1 MFIEFKDVSF
11 KYYGSDEYVFNQLS
25 FAIEKGSMLAI
36 LGHNGSGKSTIAKLM
51 MGLLETT
58 SGDIYI
64 EGEKLTEDNVDVLRK
79 KMGIIFQ
86 NPDNQFVGVTVR
98 DDIAFGL
105 ENHKIPRK
113 EMIEKID
120 KYAKLVNMQDF
131 LDENPENLSG
141 GQKQRVA
148 IAGAL
153 AMDTDLII
161 FDEST
166 SMLDPKGT
174 KEIHQMI
181 ETLRKTYHKT
191 IISITHNLEEALIA
205 DRVIVLNEGKIVLDG
220 TPKEV
225 LKEQT
230 ILEASGL
237 KLIDGISLLNRIQDS
252 KLHINKKE
260 EYSKKASYKQLDQV
274 SLNINEKDEFV
285 MIVGHTGSGKSTLV
299 QHMNGLLLAT
309 SGRVEVFNIN
319 VIRSKKIKLK
329 PVREHVGLVFQ
340 FPEYQIFES
349 TVLEDIMFGPKNF
362 GKSKEE
368 AKQLAIQAAHRIGI
382 NDEILERSPFTLSGG
397 QMRRVAIAGAMAI
410 NPDILILDE
419 PTVGLDP
426 KGKDELM
433 NLLVHMHNE
442 THKTIIMISHD
453 MDIVAS
459 YAKRI
464 LVMDQG
470 KLIYDGDKEG
480 LFADE
485 EFLRQHNLD
494 LPVISTIAKGLKAKG
509 FIQYDQLPLTKD
521 ELYDIIVGGKTNE

>member
-1 MFIEFKDVSF
+1 
-11 KYYGSDEYVFNQLS
+11 
-25 FAIEKGSMLAI
+25 
-36 LGHNGSGKSTIAKLM
+36 
-51 MGLLETT
+51 MG
-58 SGDIYI
+58 INFQ
-64 EGEKLTEDNVDVLRK
+64 NVDFK
-79 KMGIIFQ
+79 
-86 NPDNQFVGVTVR
+86 
-98 DDIAFGL
+98 
-105 ENHKIPRK
+105 
-113 EMIEKID
+113 
-120 KYAKLVNMQDF
+120 
-131 LDENPENLSG
+131 
-141 GQKQRVA
+141 
-148 IAGAL
+148 
-153 AMDTDLII
+153 
-161 FDEST
+161 
-166 SMLDPKGT
+166 
-174 KEIHQMI
+174 
-181 ETLRKTYHKT
+181 
-191 IISITHNLEEALIA
+191 
-205 DRVIVLNEGKIVLDG
+205 
-220 TPKEV
+220 
-225 LKEQT
+225 
-230 ILEASGL
+230 
-237 KLIDGISLLNRIQDS
+237 
-252 KLHINKKE
+252 
-260 EYSKKASYKQLDQV
+260 YSKKASYKQLDQV

-397 QMRRVAIAGAMAI
+397 QMRRVAIAGVMAI

-470 KLIYDGDKEG
+470 KLIYDGDKKG

>member
-1 MFIEFKDVSF
+1 
-11 KYYGSDEYVFNQLS
+11 
-25 FAIEKGSMLAI
+25 
-36 LGHNGSGKSTIAKLM
+36 
-51 MGLLETT
+51 MG
-58 SGDIYI
+58 INFQ
-64 EGEKLTEDNVDVLRK
+64 NVDFK
-79 KMGIIFQ
+79 
-86 NPDNQFVGVTVR
+86 
-98 DDIAFGL
+98 
-105 ENHKIPRK
+105 
-113 EMIEKID
+113 
-120 KYAKLVNMQDF
+120 
-131 LDENPENLSG
+131 
-141 GQKQRVA
+141 
-148 IAGAL
+148 
-153 AMDTDLII
+153 
-161 FDEST
+161 
-166 SMLDPKGT
+166 
-174 KEIHQMI
+174 
-181 ETLRKTYHKT
+181 
-191 IISITHNLEEALIA
+191 
-205 DRVIVLNEGKIVLDG
+205 
-220 TPKEV
+220 
-225 LKEQT
+225 
-230 ILEASGL
+230 
-237 KLIDGISLLNRIQDS
+237 
-252 KLHINKKE
+252 
-260 EYSKKASYKQLDQV
+260 YSKKASYKQLDQV

>member
-1 MFIEFKDVSF
+1 
-11 KYYGSDEYVFNQLS
+11 
-25 FAIEKGSMLAI
+25 
-36 LGHNGSGKSTIAKLM
+36 
-51 MGLLETT
+51 MG
-58 SGDIYI
+58 INFQ
-64 EGEKLTEDNVDVLRK
+64 NVDFK
-79 KMGIIFQ
+79 
-86 NPDNQFVGVTVR
+86 
-98 DDIAFGL
+98 
-105 ENHKIPRK
+105 
-113 EMIEKID
+113 
-120 KYAKLVNMQDF
+120 
-131 LDENPENLSG
+131 
-141 GQKQRVA
+141 
-148 IAGAL
+148 
-153 AMDTDLII
+153 
-161 FDEST
+161 
-166 SMLDPKGT
+166 
-174 KEIHQMI
+174 
-181 ETLRKTYHKT
+181 
-191 IISITHNLEEALIA
+191 
-205 DRVIVLNEGKIVLDG
+205 
-220 TPKEV
+220 
-225 LKEQT
+225 
-230 ILEASGL
+230 
-237 KLIDGISLLNRIQDS
+237 
-252 KLHINKKE
+252 
-260 EYSKKASYKQLDQV
+260 YSKKASYKQLDQV

-485 EFLRQHNLD
+485 EFLRQQNLD

>member
-1 MFIEFKDVSF
+1 MYKRQGINF
-11 KYYGSDEYVFNQLS
+11 Q
-25 FAIEKGSMLAI
+25 
-36 LGHNGSGKSTIAKLM
+36 
-51 MGLLETT
+51 
-58 SGDIYI
+58 
-64 EGEKLTEDNVDVLRK
+64 NVDFK
-79 KMGIIFQ
+79 
-86 NPDNQFVGVTVR
+86 
-98 DDIAFGL
+98 
-105 ENHKIPRK
+105 
-113 EMIEKID
+113 
-120 KYAKLVNMQDF
+120 
-131 LDENPENLSG
+131 
-141 GQKQRVA
+141 
-148 IAGAL
+148 
-153 AMDTDLII
+153 
-161 FDEST
+161 
-166 SMLDPKGT
+166 
-174 KEIHQMI
+174 
-181 ETLRKTYHKT
+181 
-191 IISITHNLEEALIA
+191 
-205 DRVIVLNEGKIVLDG
+205 
-220 TPKEV
+220 
-225 LKEQT
+225 
-230 ILEASGL
+230 
-237 KLIDGISLLNRIQDS
+237 
-252 KLHINKKE
+252 
-260 EYSKKASYKQLDQV
+260 YSKKASYKQLDQV

-470 KLIYDGDKEG
+470 KLIYDGDKKG

>member
-1 MFIEFKDVSF
+1 
-11 KYYGSDEYVFNQLS
+11 
-25 FAIEKGSMLAI
+25 
-36 LGHNGSGKSTIAKLM
+36 
-51 MGLLETT
+51 MG
-58 SGDIYI
+58 INFQ
-64 EGEKLTEDNVDVLRK
+64 NVD
-79 KMGIIFQ
+79 F
-86 NPDNQFVGVTVR
+86 N
-98 DDIAFGL
+98 
-105 ENHKIPRK
+105 
-113 EMIEKID
+113 
-120 KYAKLVNMQDF
+120 
-131 LDENPENLSG
+131 
-141 GQKQRVA
+141 
-148 IAGAL
+148 
-153 AMDTDLII
+153 
-161 FDEST
+161 
-166 SMLDPKGT
+166 
-174 KEIHQMI
+174 
-181 ETLRKTYHKT
+181 
-191 IISITHNLEEALIA
+191 
-205 DRVIVLNEGKIVLDG
+205 
-220 TPKEV
+220 
-225 LKEQT
+225 
-230 ILEASGL
+230 
-237 KLIDGISLLNRIQDS
+237 
-252 KLHINKKE
+252 
-260 EYSKKASYKQLDQV
+260 YSKKASYKQLDQV

>member
-1 MFIEFKDVSF
+1 
-11 KYYGSDEYVFNQLS
+11 
-25 FAIEKGSMLAI
+25 
-36 LGHNGSGKSTIAKLM
+36 
-51 MGLLETT
+51 MG
-58 SGDIYI
+58 INFQ
-64 EGEKLTEDNVDVLRK
+64 NVDFK
-79 KMGIIFQ
+79 
-86 NPDNQFVGVTVR
+86 
-98 DDIAFGL
+98 
-105 ENHKIPRK
+105 
-113 EMIEKID
+113 
-120 KYAKLVNMQDF
+120 
-131 LDENPENLSG
+131 
-141 GQKQRVA
+141 
-148 IAGAL
+148 
-153 AMDTDLII
+153 
-161 FDEST
+161 
-166 SMLDPKGT
+166 
-174 KEIHQMI
+174 
-181 ETLRKTYHKT
+181 
-191 IISITHNLEEALIA
+191 
-205 DRVIVLNEGKIVLDG
+205 
-220 TPKEV
+220 
-225 LKEQT
+225 
-230 ILEASGL
+230 
-237 KLIDGISLLNRIQDS
+237 
-252 KLHINKKE
+252 
-260 EYSKKASYKQLDQV
+260 YSKKASYKQLDQV
-274 SLNINEKDEFV
+274 SLNINEEDEFV

-470 KLIYDGDKEG
+470 KLIYDGDKKG

-485 EFLRQHNLD
+485 EFLRRHNLD

>member
-1 MFIEFKDVSF
+1 
-11 KYYGSDEYVFNQLS
+11 
-25 FAIEKGSMLAI
+25 
-36 LGHNGSGKSTIAKLM
+36 
-51 MGLLETT
+51 MG
-58 SGDIYI
+58 INFQ
-64 EGEKLTEDNVDVLRK
+64 NVDFK
-79 KMGIIFQ
+79 
-86 NPDNQFVGVTVR
+86 
-98 DDIAFGL
+98 
-105 ENHKIPRK
+105 
-113 EMIEKID
+113 
-120 KYAKLVNMQDF
+120 
-131 LDENPENLSG
+131 
-141 GQKQRVA
+141 
-148 IAGAL
+148 
-153 AMDTDLII
+153 
-161 FDEST
+161 
-166 SMLDPKGT
+166 
-174 KEIHQMI
+174 
-181 ETLRKTYHKT
+181 
-191 IISITHNLEEALIA
+191 
-205 DRVIVLNEGKIVLDG
+205 
-220 TPKEV
+220 
-225 LKEQT
+225 
-230 ILEASGL
+230 
-237 KLIDGISLLNRIQDS
+237 
-252 KLHINKKE
+252 
-260 EYSKKASYKQLDQV
+260 YSKKASYKQLDQV

-340 FPEYQIFES
+340 FPKYQIFES

-470 KLIYDGDKEG
+470 KLIYDGDKKG

>member
-1 MFIEFKDVSF
+1 
-11 KYYGSDEYVFNQLS
+11 
-25 FAIEKGSMLAI
+25 
-36 LGHNGSGKSTIAKLM
+36 
-51 MGLLETT
+51 MG
-58 SGDIYI
+58 INFQ
-64 EGEKLTEDNVDVLRK
+64 NVDFK
-79 KMGIIFQ
+79 
-86 NPDNQFVGVTVR
+86 
-98 DDIAFGL
+98 
-105 ENHKIPRK
+105 
-113 EMIEKID
+113 
-120 KYAKLVNMQDF
+120 
-131 LDENPENLSG
+131 
-141 GQKQRVA
+141 
-148 IAGAL
+148 
-153 AMDTDLII
+153 
-161 FDEST
+161 
-166 SMLDPKGT
+166 
-174 KEIHQMI
+174 
-181 ETLRKTYHKT
+181 
-191 IISITHNLEEALIA
+191 
-205 DRVIVLNEGKIVLDG
+205 
-220 TPKEV
+220 
-225 LKEQT
+225 
-230 ILEASGL
+230 
-237 KLIDGISLLNRIQDS
+237 
-252 KLHINKKE
+252 
-260 EYSKKASYKQLDQV
+260 YSKKASYKQLDQV
-274 SLNINEKDEFV
+274 SLNIDEKDEFV
-285 MIVGHTGSGKSTLV
+285 MIVCHTGSGKSTLV

-470 KLIYDGDKEG
+470 KLIYDGDKKG

>member
-1 MFIEFKDVSF
+1 
-11 KYYGSDEYVFNQLS
+11 
-25 FAIEKGSMLAI
+25 
-36 LGHNGSGKSTIAKLM
+36 
-51 MGLLETT
+51 MG
-58 SGDIYI
+58 INFQ
-64 EGEKLTEDNVDVLRK
+64 NVDFK
-79 KMGIIFQ
+79 
-86 NPDNQFVGVTVR
+86 
-98 DDIAFGL
+98 
-105 ENHKIPRK
+105 
-113 EMIEKID
+113 
-120 KYAKLVNMQDF
+120 
-131 LDENPENLSG
+131 
-141 GQKQRVA
+141 
-148 IAGAL
+148 
-153 AMDTDLII
+153 
-161 FDEST
+161 
-166 SMLDPKGT
+166 
-174 KEIHQMI
+174 
-181 ETLRKTYHKT
+181 
-191 IISITHNLEEALIA
+191 
-205 DRVIVLNEGKIVLDG
+205 
-220 TPKEV
+220 
-225 LKEQT
+225 
-230 ILEASGL
+230 
-237 KLIDGISLLNRIQDS
+237 
-252 KLHINKKE
+252 
-260 EYSKKASYKQLDQV
+260 YSKKASYKQLDQV

-299 QHMNGLLLAT
+299 QHMNGLLFAT

-382 NDEILERSPFTLSGG
+382 NDEILERSPFTLSGC

>member
-1 MFIEFKDVSF
+1 
-11 KYYGSDEYVFNQLS
+11 
-25 FAIEKGSMLAI
+25 
-36 LGHNGSGKSTIAKLM
+36 
-51 MGLLETT
+51 MG
-58 SGDIYI
+58 INFQ
-64 EGEKLTEDNVDVLRK
+64 NVDFK
-79 KMGIIFQ
+79 
-86 NPDNQFVGVTVR
+86 
-98 DDIAFGL
+98 
-105 ENHKIPRK
+105 
-113 EMIEKID
+113 
-120 KYAKLVNMQDF
+120 
-131 LDENPENLSG
+131 
-141 GQKQRVA
+141 
-148 IAGAL
+148 
-153 AMDTDLII
+153 
-161 FDEST
+161 
-166 SMLDPKGT
+166 
-174 KEIHQMI
+174 
-181 ETLRKTYHKT
+181 
-191 IISITHNLEEALIA
+191 
-205 DRVIVLNEGKIVLDG
+205 
-220 TPKEV
+220 
-225 LKEQT
+225 
-230 ILEASGL
+230 
-237 KLIDGISLLNRIQDS
+237 
-252 KLHINKKE
+252 
-260 EYSKKASYKQLDQV
+260 YSKKASYKQLDQV

-329 PVREHVGLVFQ
+329 PVREHV
-340 FPEYQIFES
+340 
-349 TVLEDIMFGPKNF
+349 

-470 KLIYDGDKEG
+470 KLIYDGDKKG

>member
-1 MFIEFKDVSF
+1 
-11 KYYGSDEYVFNQLS
+11 
-25 FAIEKGSMLAI
+25 
-36 LGHNGSGKSTIAKLM
+36 
-51 MGLLETT
+51 MG
-58 SGDIYI
+58 INFQ
-64 EGEKLTEDNVDVLRK
+64 NVDFK
-79 KMGIIFQ
+79 
-86 NPDNQFVGVTVR
+86 
-98 DDIAFGL
+98 
-105 ENHKIPRK
+105 
-113 EMIEKID
+113 
-120 KYAKLVNMQDF
+120 
-131 LDENPENLSG
+131 
-141 GQKQRVA
+141 
-148 IAGAL
+148 
-153 AMDTDLII
+153 
-161 FDEST
+161 
-166 SMLDPKGT
+166 
-174 KEIHQMI
+174 
-181 ETLRKTYHKT
+181 
-191 IISITHNLEEALIA
+191 
-205 DRVIVLNEGKIVLDG
+205 
-220 TPKEV
+220 
-225 LKEQT
+225 
-230 ILEASGL
+230 
-237 KLIDGISLLNRIQDS
+237 
-252 KLHINKKE
+252 
-260 EYSKKASYKQLDQV
+260 YSKKASYKQLDQV

-470 KLIYDGDKEG
+470 KLIYDGDKKG

-494 LPVISTIAKGLKAKG
+494 LPVISTISKGLKAKG

>member
-1 MFIEFKDVSF
+1 
-11 KYYGSDEYVFNQLS
+11 
-25 FAIEKGSMLAI
+25 
-36 LGHNGSGKSTIAKLM
+36 
-51 MGLLETT
+51 MG
-58 SGDIYI
+58 INFQ
-64 EGEKLTEDNVDVLRK
+64 NVDFK
-79 KMGIIFQ
+79 
-86 NPDNQFVGVTVR
+86 
-98 DDIAFGL
+98 
-105 ENHKIPRK
+105 
-113 EMIEKID
+113 
-120 KYAKLVNMQDF
+120 
-131 LDENPENLSG
+131 
-141 GQKQRVA
+141 
-148 IAGAL
+148 
-153 AMDTDLII
+153 
-161 FDEST
+161 
-166 SMLDPKGT
+166 
-174 KEIHQMI
+174 
-181 ETLRKTYHKT
+181 
-191 IISITHNLEEALIA
+191 
-205 DRVIVLNEGKIVLDG
+205 
-220 TPKEV
+220 
-225 LKEQT
+225 
-230 ILEASGL
+230 
-237 KLIDGISLLNRIQDS
+237 
-252 KLHINKKE
+252 
-260 EYSKKASYKQLDQV
+260 YSKKASYKQLDQV

-285 MIVGHTGSGKSTLV
+285 MIVGHTGSGESTLV

-470 KLIYDGDKEG
+470 KLIYDGDKKG

>member
-1 MFIEFKDVSF
+1 
-11 KYYGSDEYVFNQLS
+11 
-25 FAIEKGSMLAI
+25 
-36 LGHNGSGKSTIAKLM
+36 
-51 MGLLETT
+51 MG
-58 SGDIYI
+58 INFQ
-64 EGEKLTEDNVDVLRK
+64 NVDFK
-79 KMGIIFQ
+79 
-86 NPDNQFVGVTVR
+86 
-98 DDIAFGL
+98 
-105 ENHKIPRK
+105 
-113 EMIEKID
+113 
-120 KYAKLVNMQDF
+120 
-131 LDENPENLSG
+131 
-141 GQKQRVA
+141 
-148 IAGAL
+148 
-153 AMDTDLII
+153 
-161 FDEST
+161 
-166 SMLDPKGT
+166 
-174 KEIHQMI
+174 
-181 ETLRKTYHKT
+181 
-191 IISITHNLEEALIA
+191 
-205 DRVIVLNEGKIVLDG
+205 
-220 TPKEV
+220 
-225 LKEQT
+225 
-230 ILEASGL
+230 
-237 KLIDGISLLNRIQDS
+237 
-252 KLHINKKE
+252 
-260 EYSKKASYKQLDQV
+260 YSKKASYKQLDQV

-299 QHMNGLLLAT
+299 QHMNGLVLAT
-309 SGRVEVFNIN
+309 SGMVWGFNVK

-470 KLIYDGDKEG
+470 KLIYDGDKKG

-521 ELYDIIVGGKTNE
+521 ELYDIIVGGKTNEW

>member
-1 MFIEFKDVSF
+1 
-11 KYYGSDEYVFNQLS
+11 
-25 FAIEKGSMLAI
+25 
-36 LGHNGSGKSTIAKLM
+36 
-51 MGLLETT
+51 MG
-58 SGDIYI
+58 INFQ
-64 EGEKLTEDNVDVLRK
+64 NVDFK
-79 KMGIIFQ
+79 
-86 NPDNQFVGVTVR
+86 
-98 DDIAFGL
+98 
-105 ENHKIPRK
+105 
-113 EMIEKID
+113 
-120 KYAKLVNMQDF
+120 
-131 LDENPENLSG
+131 
-141 GQKQRVA
+141 
-148 IAGAL
+148 
-153 AMDTDLII
+153 
-161 FDEST
+161 
-166 SMLDPKGT
+166 
-174 KEIHQMI
+174 
-181 ETLRKTYHKT
+181 
-191 IISITHNLEEALIA
+191 
-205 DRVIVLNEGKIVLDG
+205 
-220 TPKEV
+220 
-225 LKEQT
+225 
-230 ILEASGL
+230 
-237 KLIDGISLLNRIQDS
+237 
-252 KLHINKKE
+252 
-260 EYSKKASYKQLDQV
+260 YSKKASYKQLDQV

-349 TVLEDIMFGPKNF
+349 IVLEDIMFGPKNF

-470 KLIYDGDKEG
+470 KLIYDGDKKG

>member
-1 MFIEFKDVSF
+1 
-11 KYYGSDEYVFNQLS
+11 
-25 FAIEKGSMLAI
+25 
-36 LGHNGSGKSTIAKLM
+36 
-51 MGLLETT
+51 MG
-58 SGDIYI
+58 INFQ
-64 EGEKLTEDNVDVLRK
+64 NVDFK
-79 KMGIIFQ
+79 
-86 NPDNQFVGVTVR
+86 
-98 DDIAFGL
+98 
-105 ENHKIPRK
+105 
-113 EMIEKID
+113 
-120 KYAKLVNMQDF
+120 
-131 LDENPENLSG
+131 
-141 GQKQRVA
+141 
-148 IAGAL
+148 
-153 AMDTDLII
+153 
-161 FDEST
+161 
-166 SMLDPKGT
+166 
-174 KEIHQMI
+174 
-181 ETLRKTYHKT
+181 
-191 IISITHNLEEALIA
+191 
-205 DRVIVLNEGKIVLDG
+205 
-220 TPKEV
+220 
-225 LKEQT
+225 
-230 ILEASGL
+230 
-237 KLIDGISLLNRIQDS
+237 
-252 KLHINKKE
+252 
-260 EYSKKASYKQLDQV
+260 YSKKASYKQLDQV

-470 KLIYDGDKEG
+470 KLIYDGDKKG

-521 ELYDIIVGGKTNE
+521 ELYDIIVGGNTNE